1 MKARK
6 RADEWSTPEP
16 QMPEYTERDEIPGD
30 FSPMGPPARGELL
43 KENEFAQRRQ
53 REFRLAGE
61 YVAAAFAA
69 FEAVLKI
76 ALIGSVAR
84 PLAREASRFWRG
96 RQSRQPM
103 LHWCKDVDLAVW
115 ITDLSVLPALRKAN
129 VQALSR
135 LLKEREIGVAHHQV
149 EVFVIE
155 PDSNRYL
162 GRLCR
167 FNECPK
173 DKPECAVK
181 NCGP

>member
-1 MKARK
+1 
-6 RADEWSTPEP
+6 
-16 QMPEYTERDEIPGD
+16 
-30 FSPMGPPARGELL
+30 
-43 KENEFAQRRQ
+43 
-53 REFRLAGE
+53 
-61 YVAAAFAA
+61 
-69 FEAVLKI
+69 
-76 ALIGSVAR
+76 
-84 PLAREASRFWRG
+84 
-96 RQSRQPM
+96 M